1 MPRRTLSQS
10 HRFLTAVVA
19 TTIAAIALPAPLA
32 AYHFFTVASGASKL
46 PVAWRNLPVTFIVD
60 KNPVTFQTTVQNAFN
75 VWNNVA
81 TAKQIFGTITL
92 STDDL
97 TSANYQT
104 VGGWGFL
111 TGDGKQ
117 EVVCDSTGTA
127 LANLGLSATSTLG
140 YGPRRSELV
149 GGQGA
154 ITDAFFILNCSI
166 AENANFNYLGTMVH
180 ELGHDI
186 GLAHSSAYLA
196 DAERLRPL
204 AIANAPT
211 MYPYSIPNNDAA
223 SATLE
228 ADDIAGISEL
238 YPDTTFAATYAT
250 LSGTVT
256 RCGGTDPVN
265 GVNVR
270 AVSVATL
277 NTQVTRYTGFNGNTT
292 GFYEM
297 KVPVAG
303 GPYNVIIEVM
313 SLPVNAMAMNTAV
326 DKDFA
331 TEYRSNATEEA
342 DCTEPIPDTP
352 TSVAATSPDERGEG
366 DEFILGSATAN
377 VDFKVNPVE
386 LAFVIDDT
394 GSMGNEIGAV
404 KQVLTN
410 EINALKAVTTKPFP
424 NTAIISFKDNVTI
437 RTISRDPVV
446 LQATVNTIFAGGGS
460 DCPEWSND
468 ALLTAGRLLRN
479 GGKAMLFTDA
489 DSHPSGPTAAA
500 VSSLYTSKSLRM
512 SVLLSGTCSGELD
525 GRALNRAL
533 AQSASGMN
541 PAKSQN
547 PPEPGD
553 QPAPLDKL
561 PAEPK
566 LGVETSIVT
575 NAQIAAAT
583 GGLFAAIP
591 GIKDEPSTGGPET
604 TRYVNTGTNIA
615 VSASLP
621 TVGLINPGDGP
632 RGATLDVE
640 ITGSNT
646 NFQGSSQLSFS
657 GGGITVVSRSIRSAT
672 SLSARI
678 TVAPDALPL
687 GFRDVTVTTVLGPGT
702 TETAVGVGSFNV
714 KAALTEPTVVS
725 ASPSVGFRG
734 QTLNVTIR
742 GVLTNFTSASKVL
755 FCDFSCFSLGSADPK
770 IVVNSV
776 AAADATTLVANI
788 TIAADAEIAYRN
800 VAVFTG
806 SEEATE
812 EVTGPFLIAPPA
824 VVIPILSSATPEFG
838 VPGQANLIVTL
849 AGQNTNFVN
858 GTSVASFSGT
868 GIVVNSTTV
877 TSPTTATADI
887 TILPGTSLGFRDIIV
902 TTGGETAALL
912 NGFNVTDTPT
922 AQPVLGLYAASI
934 VGNQVTLRWSNPASG
949 LVPTAFILEGGV
961 TPGQVLASIPTGSTL
976 PIFTFTAPSGA
987 FYVRLHTI
995 AGASRSLASNE
1006 IRIFVNQPVAPSA
1019 PSNLL
1024 ATVNGNALGLAWR
1037 NTFAGGTP
1045 ASMILDASGT
1055 VTASLPLPL
1064 GESASFSA
1072 VPAGT
1077 YTLRLRA
1084 ANASGTSGQS
1094 NAVTITVPSAC
1105 TGAPQPPAEFLA
1117 YKIGNTIYVMW
1128 EPAISGGAPTS
1139 YQLVVTGAINLT
1151 LPTTQKSLF
1160 GAVPAGT
1167 YNLSVRGINACGSG
1181 DTTTVTTIVIP

>member
-1 MPRRTLSQS
+1 M
-10 HRFLTAVVA
+10 
-19 TTIAAIALPAPLA
+19 TIAAIALPAPLA

-104 VGGWGFL
+104 AGGWGFL

-127 LANLGLSATSTLG
+127 LANLGLSATTTLG
-140 YGPRRSELV
+140 YGPRRSEVV

-154 ITDAFFILNCSI
+154 ITDAFFILNCSV
-166 AENANFNYLGTMVH
+166 AENPNFNYLGTMVH

-204 AIANAPT
+204 AIGNAPT

-238 YPDTTFAATYAT
+238 YPDTTFAANYAT

-270 AVSVATL
+270 AVSVGNI

-326 DKDFA
+326 EKDFA

-424 NTAIISFKDNVTI
+424 NTAIVSFKDNVTI
-437 RTISRDPVV
+437 RKISRDPVV
-446 LQATVNTIFAGGGS
+446 LQTIVNSIFASGGN
-460 DCPEWSND
+460 DCPEWSNE

-489 DSHPSGPTAAA
+489 DSHPTGPTAAA

-512 SVLLSGTCSGELD
+512 SVLLSGTCNGELD
-525 GRALNRAL
+525 GRAFDPRAT
-533 AQSASGMN
+533 GMN
-541 PAKSQN
+541 PSKSQN

-553 QPAPLDKL
+553 PTAPLDKL
-561 PAEPK
+561 PPEPK
-566 LGVETSIVT
+566 LGTETAIVT

-583 GGLFAAIP
+583 GGMFAAIP
-591 GIKDEPSTGGPET
+591 GIKDEPSSGGPET

-621 TVGLINPGDGP
+621 TIGLITPGDGP
-632 RGATLDVE
+632 RGATLDIE

-646 NFQGSSQLSFS
+646 NFQGSSQLTFS
-657 GGGITVVSRSIRSAT
+657 GSGITVVSRSIRSAT
-672 SLSARI
+672 AMSARV
-678 TVAPDALPL
+678 TVAPDATL
-687 GFRDVTVTTVLGPGT
+687 GFRDVTVTTVLGPGS

-714 KAALTEPTVVS
+714 KAALTEPTIVS
-725 ASPSVGFRG
+725 VSPSAGSRG

-742 GVLTNFTSASKVL
+742 GVLTHFTSASTVL

-776 AAADATTLVANI
+776 AATDATTLVANI

-800 VAVFTG
+800 MAVFTG
-806 SEEATE
+806 SEEASE

-824 VVIPILSSATPEFG
+824 LVIPVVTSATPDFG

-849 AGQNTNFVN
+849 AGQNTNFVQ

-922 AQPVLGLYAASI
+922 AQPVQGLYASSI

-949 LVPTAFILEGGV
+949 LVPTAFVLEGGV
-961 TPGQVLASIPTGSTL
+961 TPGQVLASIPTGGTL
-976 PIFTFTAPSGA
+976 PTFTFTAPNGA

-995 AGASRSLASNE
+995 AGASRSVASNE

-1024 ATVNGNALGLAWR
+1024 ATVNGNTLGLAWR
-1037 NTFAGGTP
+1037 NTFAGGTT
-1045 ASMILDASGT
+1045 ASMMLDVSGA

-1064 GESASFSA
+1064 GESASFTS

-1077 YTLRLRA
+1077 YTLQLRA
-1084 ANASGTSGQS
+1084 VNTSGPSGQS
-1094 NAVTITVPSAC
+1094 NPVTITVPSAC
-1105 TGAPQPPAEFLA
+1105 TGVPQPPAEFLA

-1128 EPAISGGAPTS
+1128 EPATTGGAPTS
-1139 YQLVVTGAINLT
+1139 YQLVVSGAINLT
-1151 LPTTQKSLF
+1151 LPTTRKSLF
-1160 GAVPAGT
+1160 GTVPAGT
-1167 YNLSVRGINACGSG
+1167 YNLSVQGVNACGAG
-1181 DTTTVTTIVIP
+1181 ATTTVTTIVIP